1 MKIIINLEFC
11 KTIWK
16 TDLKKVKEPY
26 RTKKLRECCTKIV
39 HENNKTLNKRNK
51 LNVCNGVRDFLKT
64 YEETEIV
71 IHEEEDGELFKL

>member
-16 TDLKKVKEPY
+16 SDIKKVKEPY

-51 LNVCNGVRDFLKT
+51 RNVCNGVRDFLKT

>member
-16 TDLKKVKEPY
+16 SDIKKVKEPY

-39 HENNKTLNKRNK
+39 HENNKTIVGVPVPQVIQVLVK
-51 LNVCNGVRDFLKT
+51 LLMSVVNL
-64 YEETEIV
+64 I
-71 IHEEEDGELFKL
+71 I

>member
-16 TDLKKVKEPY
+16 SDIKKVKEPY

-51 LNVCNGVRDFLKT
+51 LNVCNVVRDFLKT